1 MEAPP
6 SPPWPRRTTIMAA
19 MRFEDPL
26 IPATLIR
33 RYKRFLADV
42 RLEDGHEMT
51 AHCPNPGRMDGCQA
65 PGSEVLLSDS
75 HNPRR
80 KLRYTWE
87 LVRVGTTWVGVN
99 TNRPNA
105 VVREAIAGGAIP
117 ELAGYPALRGEVAY
131 GTNSRV
137 DLLLE
142 DGARRCYVEVKNVTL
157 AEGGVAMFPDAVT
170 ARGLTHLREL
180 AARVA
185 AGDRASM
192 VYLVN
197 REDCHAFRPAAHI
210 DPAYA
215 AGLIEATA
223 HGVEVLVYTARVQPE
238 GITVAR
244 RITAI
249 DLGT

>member
-1 MEAPP
+1 
-6 SPPWPRRTTIMAA
+6 
-19 MRFEDPL
+19 MRFDEPL

-42 RLEDGHEMT
+42 RLGDGGEVT
-51 AHCPNPGRMDGCQA
+51 VHCPNPGRMDGCRE
-65 PGSEVLLSDS
+65 PGSRVLLSDS
-75 HNPRR
+75 RNPRR

-87 LVRVGTTWVGVN
+87 LVWAGTTWVGVN

-105 VVREAIAGGAIP
+105 VVRDAIEGGAIP
-117 ELAGYPALRGEVAY
+117 ELAGYGAVRGEVPY
-131 GTNSRV
+131 GAGSRV

-185 AGDRASM
+185 AGDRAVM

-197 REDCHAFRPAAHI
+197 REDCHCFRPAAHI

-215 AGLIEATA
+215 AGLVEATA
-223 HGVEVLVYTARVQPE
+223 QGVEVLVYAARVQRE
-238 GITVAR
+238 EITVAR
-244 RITAI
+244 RITAV
-249 DLGT
+249 DLRV

>member
-1 MEAPP
+1 MH
-6 SPPWPRRTTIMAA
+6 
-19 MRFEDPL
+19 FDDPL

-42 RLEDGHEMT
+42 RLADGREVT
-51 AHCPNPGRMDGCQA
+51 VHCPNPGRMDGCRE

-87 LVRVGTTWVGVN
+87 LVRAGTTWVGVN
-99 TNRPNA
+99 ASRPNA
-105 VVREAIAGGAIP
+105 VVREAIEGGTIA
-117 ELAGYPALRGEVAY
+117 ELADYRAVRSEVAY
-131 GTNSRV
+131 GANSRV

-157 AEGGVAMFPDAVT
+157 AEAGVAMFPDAVT

-185 AGDRASM
+185 AGDRAVM

-215 AGLIEATA
+215 AGLAEATA
-223 HGVEVLVYTARVQPE
+223 RGVEVLVYAARVCPE

-244 RITAI
+244 RITAV
-249 DLGT
+249 DLGV